1 MYGVVF
7 ISLTSNI
14 KYVCAKGEGLQ
25 VSGAGCRQKGR
36 RKREGGAAKVLRVQV
51 DVDIGSQMNN
61 L

>member
-25 VSGAGCRQKGR
+25 VSGAGCRVPAERTEETRRRGR
-36 RKREGGAAKVLRVQV
+36 QSVARASRRRHR
-51 DVDIGSQMNN
+51 
-61 L
+61 